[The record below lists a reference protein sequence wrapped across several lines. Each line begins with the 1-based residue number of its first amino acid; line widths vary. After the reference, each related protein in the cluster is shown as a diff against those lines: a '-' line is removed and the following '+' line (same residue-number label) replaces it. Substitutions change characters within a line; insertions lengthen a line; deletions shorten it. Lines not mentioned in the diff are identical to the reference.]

1 MTKKEIAKSFLKLV
15 GFGQV
20 QEAFQKLVSENFI
33 HHNQYFKGDRESL
46 IIALEEAHKTE
57 PNTFLDIKNC
67 YEDGEIIIT
76 HSHVGKEDLSVAV
89 VHIFRFENDK
99 IVELWD
105 LGQVIE
111 KDSPNKY
118 GAF

>member
-1 MTKKEIAKSFLKLV
+1 MTKKEIAKSFLKLA
-15 GFGQV
+15 GFGEV
-20 QEAFQKLVSENFI
+20 QNAFQKFVADNFI

-46 IIALEEAHKTE
+46 LMAMDDAHKTE
-57 PNTFLDIKNC
+57 PNVFIDIKHC
-67 YEDGEIIIT
+67 YQDGETVIT
-76 HSHVGKEDLSVAV
+76 HTLVGKEDMNIAV

-111 KDSPNKY
+111 KDAPNEH